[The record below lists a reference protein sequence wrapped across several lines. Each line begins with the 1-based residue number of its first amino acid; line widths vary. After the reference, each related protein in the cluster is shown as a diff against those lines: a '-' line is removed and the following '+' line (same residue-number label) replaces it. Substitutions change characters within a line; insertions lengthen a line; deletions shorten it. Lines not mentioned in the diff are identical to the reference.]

1 MMRIE
6 QLVREEED
14 LFVGFVEV
22 LLNPGISKDDV
33 VQMAQKASDGVEAVQ
48 ILDSRL
54 IADENHVLSAV
65 QNAVN
70 ASRGGYMESRSLE
83 VEIAMY
89 ASGQRQISRAFEI
102 VGVSSKTE
110 KAVIVVVGDDT
121 STVEA
126 RVNSLVTALGD
137 TASPQFQPDTNR
149 LVEIMDTFGIDDA
162 EVKTITTST
171 DPAERQDAIAK
182 CVIGRVSLVAFDT

>member
-22 LLNPGISKDDV
+22 LLNPEISKDDV

-182 CVIGRVSLVAFDT
+182 CVVGRVSLVAFDT

>member
-1 MMRIE
+1 MRIE

-22 LLNPGISKDDV
+22 LLNPEISKDDV

-182 CVIGRVSLVAFDT
+182 CVVGRVSLVAFDT